1 MLAVGRVKR
10 AGILML
16 SRKLQTAVFAA
27 TLSSFLMAVVF
38 PLNTSGFEDP
48 DRYKFVYM
56 LSGFR
61 IYTPFIFLGTFLFGV
76 PVSMTADRISG
87 RVGWYPSLLSY
98 GLHILACALF
108 AGLFMVSC
116 IVATVFFIL
125 DRWLKGKNFP
135 GSATALFFIMLLLWT
150 FSIPL

>member
-1 MLAVGRVKR
+1 MLD
-10 AGILML
+10 
-16 SRKLQTAVFAA
+16 RKLQTAVFAA

-38 PLNTSGFEDP
+38 PLNASGFEDP

-76 PVSMTADRISG
+76 SVSMIADRLSE
-87 RVGWYPSLLSY
+87 RMDGWYSSWISY

-108 AGLFMVSC
+108 ASLFMVSC

-150 FSIPL
+150 FSMPL

>member
-1 MLAVGRVKR
+1 MLD
-10 AGILML
+10 
-16 SRKLQTAVFAA
+16 RKLQTAVFAA

-38 PLNTSGFEDP
+38 PLNASGFEDP

-76 PVSMTADRISG
+76 SVSMIADRLSE
-87 RVGWYPSLLSY
+87 RMDGWYSSWISY

-108 AGLFMVSC
+108 ASLFMVFSC